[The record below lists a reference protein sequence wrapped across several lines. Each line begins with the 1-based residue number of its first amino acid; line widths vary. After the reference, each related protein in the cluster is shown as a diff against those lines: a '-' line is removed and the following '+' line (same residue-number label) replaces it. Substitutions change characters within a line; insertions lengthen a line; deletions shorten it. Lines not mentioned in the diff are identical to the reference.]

1 VVQGHLCTNRAMHK
15 YLCRKHKVKINLKI
29 AAAAVLYSYAG
40 QALPILY
47 FYVIMMAN
55 YLTFAILKTRRSV

>member
-1 VVQGHLCTNRAMHK
+1 MHK

-29 AAAAVLYSYAG
+29 AVDAVLYC
-40 QALPILY
+40 
-47 FYVIMMAN
+47 YVGTGIADIIFLCDLMAN